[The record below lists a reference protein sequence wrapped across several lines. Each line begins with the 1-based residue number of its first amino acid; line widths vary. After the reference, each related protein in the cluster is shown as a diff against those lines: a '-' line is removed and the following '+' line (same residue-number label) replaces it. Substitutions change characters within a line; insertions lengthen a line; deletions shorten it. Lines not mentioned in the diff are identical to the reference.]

1 MIDDVLQCVLLSLS
15 LPRLVQ
21 VKLVD
26 RQWRR
31 VARRVLTSDEWL
43 YMGVSVEI
51 PLTVC
56 DEIQWFAERP
66 LLNDRLSM
74 KNPYHNLRSMQYA
87 VEYQW
92 NVLQLP
98 CRIEL
103 SLEHG
108 RTDGEW
114 EVGILEDLTVD
125 NDMCIR
131 SIVVTIRDSIRFFA
145 PHHFRDEYWPEG
157 TFDSDNELS
166 WWILDGIFPL
176 VPGSARHWMYPN
188 RATLDYHLRDK
199 SRPVRRSTGEDVRV

>member
-1 MIDDVLQCVLLSLS
+1 
-15 LPRLVQ
+15 
-21 VKLVD
+21 
-26 RQWRR
+26 
-31 VARRVLTSDEWL
+31 
-43 YMGVSVEI
+43 
-51 PLTVC
+51 
-56 DEIQWFAERP
+56 
-66 LLNDRLSM
+66 
-74 KNPYHNLRSMQYA
+74 MQYA

-98 CRIEL
+98 CRIEM
-103 SLEHG
+103 SLEYG
-108 RTDGEW
+108 LTNGEW

-157 TFDSDNELS
+157 TFGSDNENELS
-166 WWILDGIFPL
+166 GWIFDGIFPL

-188 RATLDYHLRDK
+188 RATLECHLKDK